1 MGRILEGCRED
12 VKRQPHSYWSTVRL
26 PAEAETKLDVDVI
39 ERIAAALN
47 RCCSVLT
54 GTLLNE
60 ALSFVDEHHHASEA

>member
-39 ERIAAALN
+39 ERIA
-47 RCCSVLT
+47 LT
-54 GTLLNE
+54 GRTMFYLF
-60 ALSFVDEHHHASEA
+60 SSTRPDR